1 MSFFKI
7 GRGCRQGDPLSPYL
21 FIICVEFLAVKI
33 RNNKNIKG
41 IKVNNIE
48 FRISQYADDTSIILY
63 GSESSL
69 NQTISELE
77 RFSRISGLHV
87 NFEKTQLVWIG
98 SEKYSTNSIKTKWKL
113 SWGKSS
119 FKVLGIIFNI
129 DLEKMIKVNYA
140 SKIQQVEKRIKQWER
155 SLSPIGKITV
165 IKTLLLPIFKN
176 LLLSLPNPNNAV
188 LNSINEIFY
197 NFLWNKKAKIKK
209 ISGGKT
215 VLRRGVENDKY
226 RSFQLCFKS
235 DMDQK
240 TYYRQLQMARLH
252 SQIC

>member
-1 MSFFKI
+1 M
-7 GRGCRQGDPLSPYL
+7 
-21 FIICVEFLAVKI
+21 
-33 RNNKNIKG
+33 
-41 IKVNNIE
+41 NNIE
-48 FRISQYADDTSIILY
+48 FRISQYADDTSIILD

-77 RFSRISGLHV
+77 RFSRISGLHI

-140 SKIQQVEKRIKQWER
+140 SKIQQAEKRIKQWEKR

-165 IKTLLLPIFKN
+165 IKTLLLPIFNN

-188 LNSINEIFY
+188 LNSIIKIFY

-209 ISGGKT
+209 SVVVEQYCEGGLKMI
-215 VLRRGVENDKY
+215 N
-226 RSFQLCFKS
+226 
-235 DMDQK
+235 
-240 TYYRQLQMARLH
+240 
-252 SQIC
+252 I